1 MGLVILEQFFKRN
14 FELTHRIFQNF
25 LFQMSDIKFTEEF
38 NPQIY
43 DNVLS
48 ATGLLPLIY
57 KTNRNKNPE
66 LVEK

>member
-1 MGLVILEQFFKRN
+1 
-14 FELTHRIFQNF
+14 
-25 LFQMSDIKFTEEF
+25 MSDIKFTEEF